1 MVPMTAPDAPALLPW
16 ALLPGSGAWADRL
29 EALAASPDPL
39 WIHGPAGSGVSTL
52 ARFLAERRGSALLDE
67 AQELP
72 AEALGP
78 WLADHPRGVI
88 GAHAPCPLPGRALEL
103 RLQGLDEAPEALP
116 GLLRALGPAEGP
128 APPGALGALPC
139 PGNLRE
145 LRTRVVRWSLL
156 GQLPER
162 PPAALPAFEAE
173 DLATNLHALE
183 AFLLHRALRR
193 SYGNRVEAARR
204 LGVSRRHL
212 YLLVARHGDPVRG
225 EAPTAA
231 PPKRLTRV
239 QNASRGKGT
248 R

>member
-1 MVPMTAPDAPALLPW
+1 MDAPTPRLLPW
-16 ALLPGSGAWADRL
+16 SLLPGAGAWAGRL
-29 EALAASPDPL
+29 EALATSPEPL

-52 ARFLAERRGSALLDE
+52 AQALGDLRGQSPQDGAPPEEGLEAWLAE
-67 AQELP
+67 
-72 AEALGP
+72 
-78 WLADHPRGVI
+78 HPRAVI
-88 GAHAPCPLPGRALEL
+88 GAQGPCPRPGRCLEV
-103 RLQGLDEAPEALP
+103 RLAGLEEAPEALP
-116 GLLRALGPAEGP
+116 GLLRALAELEGTELPAVLGPLA
-128 APPGALGALPC
+128 ALPC

-145 LRTRVVRWSLL
+145 LRNRVVRWKLL

-162 PPAALPAFEAE
+162 PASEAPTFEAE

-212 YLLVARHGDPVRG
+212 YQLVARHGDPLRG
-225 EAPTAA
+225 EAPHAP
-231 PPKRLTRV
+231 PPKRLARG
-239 QNASRGKGT
+239 QNASRGKGP